1 MMIEIKKNG
10 LLKYKDFACKCSL
23 GKSGIKSK
31 KIELSS
37 IIIENAFDY
46 LDAPVKRISSKDVP
60 MPYALNLEN
69 QCLPSVNDIIN
80 GIKEVC
86 YI

>member
-1 MMIEIKKNG
+1 MDNNILIINLEVSIM
-10 LLKYKDFACKCSL
+10 KYKYNTQKFY
-23 GKSGIKSK
+23 
-31 KIELSS
+31 KIW
-37 IIIENAFDY
+37 FG
-46 LDAPVKRISSKDVP
+46 P
-60 MPYALNLEN
+60 LNLEN